1 MDRKEDKTRRL
12 LRELDAIEKKSEAMR
27 RETERLRKMKNDAK
41 HALAGRYPDLFGN
54 KANFDT
60 MSKHKLIIPTSH
72 QILEKMTFSKLAISN
87 FISILMAESK
97 EKKKKSNLMSPQQP
111 KCTVWNFWLC

>member
-1 MDRKEDKTRRL
+1 MDGKEDKTRRL

-60 MSKHKLIIPTSH
+60 MSKHKLIKIMYLPNTNYLGKRLRLIISH
-72 QILEKMTFSKLAISN
+72 FISSEIFFSN
-87 FISILMAESK
+87 FLTDFLALLKVSK
-97 EKKKKSNLMSPQQP
+97 SLKQFL
-111 KCTVWNFWLC
+111 

>member
-1 MDRKEDKTRRL
+1 MDGKEDKTRRL

-60 MSKHKLIIPTSH
+60 MSKHKLIKITYLTPI
-72 QILEKMTFSKLAISN
+72 ILEKKPLIIS
-87 FISILMAESK
+87 
-97 EKKKKSNLMSPQQP
+97 
-111 KCTVWNFWLC
+111 

>member
-1 MDRKEDKTRRL
+1 MDAKEDKTRRL

-60 MSKHKLIIPTSH
+60 MSKHKH
-72 QILEKMTFSKLAISN
+72 
-87 FISILMAESK
+87 FIFIYITM
-97 EKKKKSNLMSPQQP
+97 NDNM
-111 KCTVWNFWLC
+111 

>member
-1 MDRKEDKTRRL
+1 MDGKEDKTRRL

-60 MSKHKLIIPTSH
+60 MSKHKLKYRSE
-72 QILEKMTFSKLAISN
+72 EKGSLLYKC
-87 FISILMAESK
+87 SILLGLFCQK
-97 EKKKKSNLMSPQQP
+97 
-111 KCTVWNFWLC
+111 T